1 MCGSGGE
8 QKGTSLP
15 TVARE
20 GTVLDR
26 GADREGTNDIN
37 LSQAC
42 SVSLCGCAAAKW
54 LALSAFSER
63 ILSLC
68 VALSVGPRKNLRA
81 RTLNDFSGRS
91 QRRCLRPSCM
101 LGVDPASVDPALKH
115 TDGRIV

>member
-1 MCGSGGE
+1 MRQRGE

-54 LALSAFSER
+54 LAPSAFSKG

-68 VALSVGPRKNLRA
+68 VGLSVGPQKKLRA
-81 RTLNDFSGRS
+81 RTLSDLSGRS
-91 QRRCLRPSCM
+91 
-101 LGVDPASVDPALKH
+101 
-115 TDGRIV
+115 